1 MPQFVPRP
9 VPVTQGS
16 EESTTARV
24 GSFWIT
30 EAWFPSH
37 AIVPPHLHDRTCL
50 AVMLEGG
57 FTLEIGGRGIECA
70 PATVATEPA
79 GERHANTIGGAGA
92 HVVVL
97 QPDPADEELNRA
109 CGGVLNEV
117 RHFRHGGI
125 ALDARRLARE
135 IHSPDA
141 VSPLAMEALSLEIL
155 AATSRLQASDESAKR
170 APAWLARARDMLHA
184 QFLDRP
190 TVAGIAAEAGVHP
203 VHLARVFKSHF
214 QLSVGAYVRALRL
227 EWAASRLAGSD
238 DSLADIAQAA
248 GFADQSHFTRAFRSR
263 TGVTPQRYRSTAR
276 E

>member
-1 MPQFVPRP
+1 
-9 VPVTQGS
+9 
-16 EESTTARV
+16 
-24 GSFWIT
+24 
-30 EAWFPSH
+30 
-37 AIVPPHLHDRTCL
+37 
-50 AVMLEGG
+50 MLEGG
-57 FTLEIGGRGIECA
+57 FELAIGGRGIECA

-79 GERHANTIGGAGA
+79 GERHANTVGVTGA

-97 QPDPADEELNRA
+97 QPDPADEELSRA

-135 IHSPDA
+135 IRHPDA

-155 AATSRLQASDESAKR
+155 AAATRLQACDVSGRR
-170 APAWLARARDMLHA
+170 APAWLGRAREMLHA

-190 TVAGIAAEAGVHP
+190 SVAGIAAEAGVHP

-214 QLSVGAYVRALRL
+214 QVSVGAYVRVLRI
-227 EWAASRLAGSD
+227 EWAASRLALSE
-238 DSLADIAQAA
+238 DSLVDIAQAA
-248 GFADQSHFTRAFRSR
+248 GFADQSHFTRAFRRR
-263 TGVTPQRYRSTAR
+263 TGLTPQRYRTTAR